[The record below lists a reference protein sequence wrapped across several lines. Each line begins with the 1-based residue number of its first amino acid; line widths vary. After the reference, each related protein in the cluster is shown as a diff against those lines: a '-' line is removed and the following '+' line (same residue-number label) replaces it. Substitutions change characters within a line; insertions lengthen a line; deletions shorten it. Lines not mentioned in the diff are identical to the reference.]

1 MGNVDSIMTAR
12 RCPLLVLIDTS
23 CRKTPLLTSGGL
35 ASGAGGGVLP
45 SIYNSY
51 VPQRFLNPDP
61 I

>member
-35 ASGAGGGVLP
+35 ASGAGGGYCRQFTIVMCRKG
-45 SIYNSY
+45 S
-51 VPQRFLNPDP
+51 
-61 I
+61 